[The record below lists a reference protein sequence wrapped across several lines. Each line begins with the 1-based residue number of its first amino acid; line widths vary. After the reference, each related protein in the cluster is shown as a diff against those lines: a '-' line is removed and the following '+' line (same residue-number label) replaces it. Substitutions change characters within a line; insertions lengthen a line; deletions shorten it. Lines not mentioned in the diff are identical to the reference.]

1 MSKPLQWIANF
12 RLDAE
17 LKKQFRVKEF
27 LGFDDSYTIGIL
39 FEASDVNE
47 FNKIKKW
54 VLGLRDQGK
63 KVYAICYFEQKA
75 IPENLSYPK
84 SEFDI
89 FSQHEMNFMG
99 VPSSPYIRT
108 FPSKVFDIL
117 LDLNMK
123 NKFPLRYLSVHS
135 CAKCKV
141 GIQIAENVKSHD
153 ILLSIPQNES
163 IEVFYTQMEKYI
175 KMIHKKN

>member
-1 MSKPLQWIANF
+1 MKKLFQWVSNF
-12 RLDAE
+12 KLESE

-27 LGFDDSYTIGIL
+27 LGFDDSYTLGIL

-63 KVYAICYFEQKA
+63 KVYAICYFDLNS

-89 FSQHEMNFMG
+89 FSNKEMNFLG

-123 NKFPLRYLSVHS
+123 NKFSLRYLAIHS

-141 GIQIAENVKSHD
+141 GIQIPENSRSHD
-153 ILLSIPQNES
+153 ILLSIAQNAGSEML
-163 IEVFYTQMEKYI
+163 YTQMERYI
-175 KMIHKKN
+175 KMIHKK